1 MKLKKG
7 MGSWIGFLAAL
18 TLVLAGCGG
27 SSDVNLNEGDE
38 GDYGPS
44 ILASTPSELGVGDAL
59 IVDFSSSQANLD
71 FSGVE
76 TGAKFIL
83 AVGSSSALG
92 NGATIQLS
100 PDLSLPDPLAG
111 EKAMEVEG
119 EIMEDEG
126 YGADEIFSA
135 WLRAA
140 EMDLDVNEVPSS
152 AAFSESSMKGMSV
165 KAQSLGDREVFR
177 VLSSLS
183 SPSSYV
189 EVTGV
194 VRHVGSNVLCYVDSR
209 VSEDILSDADVDGLC
224 GDFDGEVGEMA
235 ALLGDSSD
243 VDDDGKV
250 HVLMTPQINMLGA
263 LGGGIITGYFYA
275 ADLYSRSGD
284 NQVSND
290 REIIYTLVPDPDGSW
305 GAQVEKSFAM
315 QNLLPAVLPHELQHA
330 ISYNQHVFVNGGAA
344 EENWLNEAL
353 SHFMEDYMGHGR
365 ENPSRYSLYLSSPS
379 TYGIVTSG
387 SPNLYERGGSYLFL
401 RYLYEQASDG
411 EAFLSRLV
419 QTGNGGVENLV
430 EAFQGPSDMD
440 DLQEMLERWAIALA
454 MTDRGISSDY
464 RFVYQP
470 RVRDTDTGEWKG
482 VCLACDPEDG
492 RGTQLAGVHLNNY
505 GTGYL
510 SASVDGAAAKFFDVD
525 TLPNEINFDSASS
538 QDNFAILVRYQ

>member
-59 IVDFSSSQANLD
+59 IVDFSSSQASLD

-152 AAFSESSMKGMSV
+152 VAFSESSMKGMSV

-250 HVLMTPQINMLGA
+250 HVLMTPQ
-263 LGGGIITGYFYA
+263 
-275 ADLYSRSGD
+275 
-284 NQVSND
+284 
-290 REIIYTLVPDPDGSW
+290 
-305 GAQVEKSFAM
+305 
-315 QNLLPAVLPHELQHA
+315 
-330 ISYNQHVFVNGGAA
+330 
-344 EENWLNEAL
+344 
-353 SHFMEDYMGHGR
+353 
-365 ENPSRYSLYLSSPS
+365 
-379 TYGIVTSG
+379 
-387 SPNLYERGGSYLFL
+387 
-401 RYLYEQASDG
+401 
-411 EAFLSRLV
+411 
-419 QTGNGGVENLV
+419 
-430 EAFQGPSDMD
+430 
-440 DLQEMLERWAIALA
+440 
-454 MTDRGISSDY
+454 
-464 RFVYQP
+464 
-470 RVRDTDTGEWKG
+470 
-482 VCLACDPEDG
+482 
-492 RGTQLAGVHLNNY
+492 
-505 GTGYL
+505 
-510 SASVDGAAAKFFDVD
+510 
-525 TLPNEINFDSASS
+525 
-538 QDNFAILVRYQ
+538 